1 MVLQTEYF
9 KMDLI
14 KGLLTEVGKGCWES
28 TRKAAA
34 PRGC

>member
-9 KMDLI
+9 KVDLI
-14 KGLLTEVGKGCWES
+14 KGLLTEAGKGCCET

-34 PRGC
+34 PRGY